1 MIIDKIAPKILK
13 NSFDIAADKI
23 SKFSEQID
31 KSRKVCYSRVSTN
44 PLVPLEQDM
53 FELSKECQF
62 VKMLNS
68 HFKKVPITVS
78 VEGKSYTW
86 NKYIDSQMGSQDAF
100 WARNESTGELFY
112 VKFAKNKVKEGHI
125 DSEIKA
131 SKLYNLAGISTPEI
145 KPITI
150 NGKIKGLASKYV
162 ANLKEPTNPKMLHSA
177 FAVDAWLANWDS
189 VLFGNTLIKDGKLY
203 KVDNGGALKY
213 RAMGE
218 LKPNFGD
225 EVEEIISLVDGRNT
239 ESKNIYA
246 SITHEELV
254 NSFKR
259 VCNIS
264 DSDIKNAV
272 DDTSLAQ
279 TLINRKIYMKKVLV
293 ELEKRPIQNEDL
305 AQYLS
310 RITKLIYQDK
320 IFNSDAVLKNLSM
333 RLEAGITNNG
343 RYVYMP
349 STKTLAKEFI
359 KEIKQLEKDGF
370 NLSRENI
377 IDLLQKILDN
387 GLDIKP
393 PQCKGSINSVLE
405 MEKQYNKMFLTLLHI
420 AEKTP
425 QKDSEDITSY
435 LKKIVRRRELRTQQ
449 LEDFRIKNIKS
460 KLKYDRNTV
469 VSEDNYSLTGF
480 LRAKA
485 ISELQIYQKR
495 YNEADVEG
503 MSKLSAEATDME
515 IYEAWQQAHLGG
527 FIFSNR
533 HVQLAVMNLGG
544 RYSAKHPIKTK
555 SFFETIAE
563 KNYKQDFDIEP
574 VYHWFRM
581 ANSEDFVINVLP
593 KKGDVYTLK
602 DVLCCSTHKHYAEMG
617 YGDHVVSQNI
627 KFIIHPKSEI
637 SRAYNLGYN
646 QEVIYPSG
654 EQFRILDKDCVE
666 YIDKKTGFGRML
678 WEVHI
683 QEV

>member
-44 PLVPLEQDM
+44 PFVPLEQDM

-150 NGKIKGLASKYV
+150 NGK
-162 ANLKEPTNPKMLHSA
+162 
-177 FAVDAWLANWDS
+177 
-189 VLFGNTLIKDGKLY
+189 
-203 KVDNGGALKY
+203 
-213 RAMGE
+213 
-218 LKPNFGD
+218 
-225 EVEEIISLVDGRNT
+225 
-239 ESKNIYA
+239 
-246 SITHEELV
+246 
-254 NSFKR
+254 
-259 VCNIS
+259 
-264 DSDIKNAV
+264 
-272 DDTSLAQ
+272 
-279 TLINRKIYMKKVLV
+279 
-293 ELEKRPIQNEDL
+293 
-305 AQYLS
+305 
-310 RITKLIYQDK
+310 
-320 IFNSDAVLKNLSM
+320 
-333 RLEAGITNNG
+333 
-343 RYVYMP
+343 
-349 STKTLAKEFI
+349 
-359 KEIKQLEKDGF
+359 
-370 NLSRENI
+370 
-377 IDLLQKILDN
+377 
-387 GLDIKP
+387 
-393 PQCKGSINSVLE
+393 
-405 MEKQYNKMFLTLLHI
+405 
-420 AEKTP
+420 
-425 QKDSEDITSY
+425 
-435 LKKIVRRRELRTQQ
+435 
-449 LEDFRIKNIKS
+449 
-460 KLKYDRNTV
+460 
-469 VSEDNYSLTGF
+469 
-480 LRAKA
+480 
-485 ISELQIYQKR
+485 
-495 YNEADVEG
+495 
-503 MSKLSAEATDME
+503 
-515 IYEAWQQAHLGG
+515 
-527 FIFSNR
+527 
-533 HVQLAVMNLGG
+533 
-544 RYSAKHPIKTK
+544 SAKHPIKTK

-563 KNYKQDFDIEP
+563 KDYKQDFDIEP

-581 ANSEDFVINVLP
+581 ANPEDFVINVLP